1 LSDNEQ
7 EAFGNVWWR
16 SECTPLADFEAQ
28 STHITERFVALICRY
43 LKYFPYL
50 CSMGRFFNTTG
61 FCSPE
66 DHYMVDPL
74 RGLYKEVSSLIEKK
88 QYYLIHA
95 PRQTGKTTLLHALA
109 HRINREG
116 KYIACVMSVEQA
128 GVPGFTEEQ
137 ANKAMV
143 NALYNLSTRFLPEDE
158 RPEMPQHPIS
168 LNSYLTN
175 WSTAQT
181 KPIVLLIDEA
191 DSLWDDVM
199 VSFLR
204 QLRDGFQNR
213 PQSFPQSIAL
223 VGLRD
228 IREYRLK
235 AKGDNPSLGAGSPFN
250 VKAKSFFLAAFTH
263 KEVKDLLQQHTDDT
277 GQRFS
282 KAVVDKIYEFSGGQ
296 PWLTNALTN
305 EIIVEMLGEDFSKTI
320 RPNMV
325 EEAKERLI
333 ATRQTHLDSL
343 ADKLRED
350 RVRKVALAIVSG
362 DSPLYD
368 DWDDS
373 LRYCRDLGL
382 IKNTRGEVV
391 FANPIYREIITR
403 VLNSSFEGV
412 MVGQEIFKTPFYL
425 HPDGTMDMDK
435 LLKNFQAFYRKN
447 SEHWLERFQYKEAGH
462 QLMLMAFLQR
472 IVNGGGRIE
481 REMAVGNGRTDMCA
495 FWKNQVFPI
504 EMKIKQD
511 SQTYREGLEQLW
523 GYLDRLGQEHGY
535 LVLFETKS
543 VEQIPW
549 EERLKWYDVEHGGK
563 RITVVEM

>member
-1 LSDNEQ
+1 
-7 EAFGNVWWR
+7 
-16 SECTPLADFEAQ
+16 
-28 STHITERFVALICRY
+28 
-43 LKYFPYL
+43 
-50 CSMGRFFNTTG
+50 MGRFFNTTG
-61 FCSPE
+61 FCDPAK
-66 DHYMVDPL
+66 HYMVDPL
-74 RGLYKEVSSLIEKK
+74 RGLLREVYALIEKE

-116 KYIACVMSVEQA
+116 KYIGCVMSVEQA

-137 ANKAMV
+137 ANARMV
-143 NALYNLSTRFLPEDE
+143 MALYEISGRFLSDAE
-158 RPEMPQHPIS
+158 RPVEPVPGIS
-168 LNSYLTN
+168 LKSYLTN
-175 WSTAQT
+175 WSKSQT

-213 PQSFPQSIAL
+213 PQGFPKSIAL

-373 LRYCRDLGL
+373 LRYCRDLGI
-382 IKNTRGEVV
+382 IKNERRVIA

-412 MVGQEIFKTPFYL
+412 MTGQDMFDAPFYL
-425 HPDGTMDMDK
+425 RPDGTMDMDK
-435 LLKNFQAFYRKN
+435 LLKKFQAFYREN

-495 FWKNQVFPI
+495 FWKNQLFPI
-504 EMKIKQD
+504 EMKLK
-511 SQTYREGLEQLW
+511 SKPNAMRTGLEQLW
-523 GYLDRLGQEHGY
+523 SYLDRLGQEHGY

-543 VEQIPW
+543 VEHIPW
-549 EERLKWYDVEHGGK
+549 EERLKWHDVEHGGK